1 MFSSMIQNLLN
12 SSGQSNAMQRAVQ
25 MRNQI
30 NTINSATKTLG
41 TTLRDNNGLRD
52 EHKRMGLGNIDFQK
66 LFDKLKEVGY
76 DHLHCMEVIFNKKE
90 ELIAFAGDLSKY
102 DN

>member
-1 MFSSMIQNLLN
+1 MHFS
-12 SSGQSNAMQRAVQ
+12 
-25 MRNQI
+25 
-30 NTINSATKTLG
+30 
-41 TTLRDNNGLRD
+41 DNNGLRD